1 MSGKRKSAEPSTA
14 AGETTVAPEVRAAGH
29 DAATEFDPRPVLR
42 RLSHRPGVYRMLG
55 ADGGILYV
63 GKSRDL
69 KKRVSSYFRGSPR
82 PGKTGFLVSQVR
94 GIEVTVTRTEAEA
107 LVLENT
113 LIKAHKPRFNV
124 LLKDD
129 KSFPYIRLDTAHEFP
144 RLSFY
149 RGSRRVG
156 GRLFGPYPNV
166 PAVRATL
173 RDLQR
178 LFRIRPCEDSYFA
191 HRSRPCLQYQIER
204 CSGPC
209 VGLVS
214 AEDYARDLNHAIR
227 FLEGRGGEIRAEL
240 VQRMEQAATR
250 LAFEEAACYRDQI
263 ARLAAIQESAV
274 GGEAGVVEADALAV
288 HEQGGLY
295 CVAALFI
302 RGGRILGSRSWF
314 PRVAPGTEVTEVLGA
329 FVAQHY
335 IAGSPPAEIL
345 TGFALEDEALLSV
358 ALSEH
363 SGRQVSVRHRVRAP
377 RSRWLEMAAENARQA
392 LELRIAGN
400 AGFAAQLA
408 ALGEALGLESAPA
421 RLECFDVSHTGG
433 ESTVASCVVFT
444 AEGPLKSD
452 YRRFN
457 ISGVAA
463 GDDYAALR
471 QALSRRY
478 ARLKRGEAPLP
489 DLLLVDGG
497 LGQLAEAQGV
507 LAELQL
513 DGVEIAAV
521 AKGPTRRPG
530 LERLFLAG
538 QPEALILPRNSGAL
552 HLVQQIRDEAHR
564 FAIAGHRA
572 RRGKARRVSPLEGI
586 AGLGPRRRRQLLN
599 ELGGMHGVLAAGV
612 EDLARVQGISRDL
625 AHRIYD
631 ALHPAD

>member
-1 MSGKRKSAEPSTA
+1 MTEPEKTLPDEKK
-14 AGETTVAPEVRAAGH
+14 GEQARAP
-29 DAATEFDPRPVLR
+29 FDPQPILR
-42 RLSHRPGVYRMLG
+42 RLGHRPGVYRMLG
-55 ADGGILYV
+55 ADREILYV

-69 KKRVSSYFRGSPR
+69 KKRVSSYFRGTPR
-82 PGKTGFLVSQVR
+82 PGKTGFLVRQVED
-94 GIEVTVTRTEAEA
+94 IEVTVTRTEAEA

-129 KSFPYIRLDTAHEFP
+129 KSFPYIRLDTAHAFP

-191 HRSRPCLQYQIER
+191 HRSRPCLQYQIQR
-204 CSGPC
+204 CSAPC
-209 VGLVS
+209 VGLIP
-214 AEDYARDLNHAIR
+214 EQDYARDLDHAIR
-227 FLEGRGGEIRAEL
+227 FLEGRGNEIRGEL
-240 VQRMEQAATR
+240 MRRMESAAEQ
-250 LAFEEAACYRDQI
+250 LAFEEAARYRDQI

-274 GGEAGVVEADALAV
+274 GGEAGALDADALAAC
-288 HEQGGLY
+288 EQGGLY
-295 CVAALFI
+295 CVAAMFI
-302 RGGRILGSRSWF
+302 RGGRVLGSRSWF
-314 PRVAPGTEVTEVLGA
+314 PRAAPGTELAEVLGA

-335 IAGSPPAEIL
+335 LGGSPPAEIL
-345 TGFALEDEALLSV
+345 TALALEDESLLSA
-358 ALSEH
+358 ALSEQA
-363 SGRQVSVRHRVRAP
+363 GRQVSVRHRVRAP
-377 RSRWLEMAAENARQA
+377 RSRWLEMAAANCRQA
-392 LELRIAGN
+392 LEIRIAGT
-400 AGFAAQLA
+400 AGFSAQLA
-408 ALGEALGLESAPA
+408 ALGEALGLDAPP
-421 RLECFDVSHTGG
+421 RRVECFDISHTAG
-433 ESTVASCVVFT
+433 ESTVASCVVFN

-457 ISGVAA
+457 IAGVAA

-478 ARLKRGEAPLP
+478 SRLKKGEAPLP

-497 LGQLAEAQGV
+497 AGQLAEAQGV
-507 LAELQL
+507 LNELEL
-513 DGVEIAAV
+513 EGVELAAV

-530 LERLFLAG
+530 LERVFLAG
-538 QPEALILPRNSGAL
+538 QPEALILPRDSGAL

-564 FAIAGHRA
+564 FAITGHRQRRA
-572 RRGKARRVSPLEGI
+572 RTRRVSPLEGI
-586 AGLGPRRRRQLLN
+586 RGLGPKRRRQLLS
-599 ELGGMHGVLAAGV
+599 ELGGMQGVVSAGV
-612 EDLARVQGISRDL
+612 EDLARVQGISRQL
-625 AHRIYD
+625 AQDIYD

>member
-1 MSGKRKSAEPSTA
+1 MNRPTPQK
-14 AGETTVAPEVRAAGH
+14 TTSNN
-29 DAATEFDPRPVLR
+29 TL
-42 RLSHRPGVYRMLG
+42 
-55 ADGGILYV
+55 
-63 GKSRDL
+63 
-69 KKRVSSYFRGSPR
+69 FRG
-82 PGKTGFLVSQVR
+82 GDLVA
-94 GIEVTVTRTEAEA
+94 AEQ
-107 LVLENT
+107 LVAGL
-113 LIKAHKPRFNV
+113 A
-124 LLKDD
+124 
-129 KSFPYIRLDTAHEFP
+129 
-144 RLSFY
+144 
-149 RGSRRVG
+149 
-156 GRLFGPYPNV
+156 
-166 PAVRATL
+166 

-214 AEDYARDLNHAIR
+214 AENYARDLDHAIR
-227 FLEGRGGEIRAEL
+227 FLEGRGTEIRAEL
-240 VQRMEQAATR
+240 VKRMERAAER
-250 LAFEEAACYRDQI
+250 LAFEEAARYRDQI
-263 ARLAAIQESAV
+263 GRLAAIQEAAV
-274 GGEAGVVEADALAV
+274 GGEAGAVEADALAV

-295 CVAALFI
+295 CVAALFV

-314 PRVAPGTEVTEVLGA
+314 PRVAPGTEAAEVLGA

-335 IAGSPPAEIL
+335 IGGSPPAEIL
-345 TGFALEDEALLSV
+345 TGLALEDEALLST
-358 ALSEH
+358 ALSEQ
-363 SGRQVSVRHRVRAP
+363 SGRQVTVRHRVRAP
-377 RSRWLEMAAENARQA
+377 RARWLEMAAENARQA
-392 LELRIAGN
+392 LELRIAGS

-408 ALGEALGLESAPA
+408 ALGEALGLESAPV
-421 RLECFDVSHTGG
+421 RVECFDVSHTGG

-471 QALSRRY
+471 QALMRRY
-478 ARLKRGEAPLP
+478 SRLKRGEAPLP

-507 LAELQL
+507 LADLQL

-538 QPEALILPRNSGAL
+538 QPEPLILPRDSGAL
-552 HLVQQIRDEAHR
+552 HLVQQVRDEAHR

-572 RRGKARRVSPLEGI
+572 RRARTRRVSPLEGI

-599 ELGGMHGVLAAGV
+599 ELGGMQGVLAAGV

-631 ALHPAD
+631 TLHPAE

>member
-1 MSGKRKSAEPSTA
+1 MSEKQ
-14 AGETTVAPEVRAAGH
+14 AP
-29 DAATEFDPRPVLR
+29 ATEFDPRPVLR
-42 RLSHRPGVYRMLG
+42 RLSHRPGVYRMLDAAG
-55 ADGGILYV
+55 EILYV

-94 GIEVTVTRTEAEA
+94 GIEVTVTRSEAEA

-113 LIKAHKPRFNV
+113 LIKAHRPRFNV

-214 AEDYARDLNHAIR
+214 AENYARDLDHAIR
-227 FLEGRGGEIRAEL
+227 FLEGRGTEIRAEL
-240 VQRMEQAATR
+240 VKRMERAAER
-250 LAFEEAACYRDQI
+250 LAFEEAARYRDQI
-263 ARLAAIQESAV
+263 GRLAAIQEAAV
-274 GGEAGVVEADALAV
+274 GGEAGAVEADALAV

-295 CVAALFI
+295 CVAALFV

-314 PRVAPGTEVTEVLGA
+314 PRVAPGTEAAEVLGA

-335 IAGSPPAEIL
+335 IGGSPPAEIL
-345 TGFALEDEALLSV
+345 TGLALEDEALLST
-358 ALSEH
+358 ALSEQ
-363 SGRQVSVRHRVRAP
+363 SGRQVTVRHRVRAP
-377 RSRWLEMAAENARQA
+377 RARWLEMAAENARQA
-392 LELRIAGN
+392 LELRIAGS

-408 ALGEALGLESAPA
+408 ALGEALGLESAPV
-421 RLECFDVSHTGG
+421 RVECFDVSHTGG

-471 QALSRRY
+471 QALMRRY
-478 ARLKRGEAPLP
+478 SRLKRGEAPLP

-507 LAELQL
+507 LADLQL

-538 QPEALILPRNSGAL
+538 QPEPLILPRDSGAL
-552 HLVQQIRDEAHR
+552 HLVQQVRDEAHR

-572 RRGKARRVSPLEGI
+572 RRARTRRVSPLEGI

-599 ELGGMHGVLAAGV
+599 ELGGMQGVLAAGV

-631 ALHPAD
+631 TLHPAE

>member
-1 MSGKRKSAEPSTA
+1 MSKRRRKGEGAEAAPAEPA
-14 AGETTVAPEVRAAGH
+14 
-29 DAATEFDPRPVLR
+29 FDPRPILK
-42 RLSHRPGVYRMLG
+42 RLGHRPGVYRMLG
-55 ADGGILYV
+55 ADGEILYV

-69 KKRVSSYFRGSPR
+69 KKRVSSYFRGTPR

-94 GIEVTVTRTEAEA
+94 DIEVTVTRSEAEA

-129 KSFPYIRLDTAHEFP
+129 KSFPYIRLDTSHAYP

-149 RGSRRVG
+149 RGARRVP

-209 VGLVS
+209 VGLIS
-214 AEDYARDLNHAIR
+214 EQDYARDLDHAIR
-227 FLEGRGGEIRAEL
+227 FLEGRGHEIKADLRR
-240 VQRMEQAATR
+240 RMEAAAER
-250 LAFEEAACYRDQI
+250 LAFEEAARYRDQI
-263 ARLAAIQESAV
+263 GRLAAIQESAV
-274 GGEAGVVEADALAV
+274 GGEAGALEADALAV
-288 HEQGGLY
+288 HEQGGLF
-295 CVAALFI
+295 CVAAMFI

-314 PRVAPGTEVTEVLGA
+314 PRVAPGTDTEEVLGA

-335 IAGSPPAEIL
+335 IGSSPPAEIL
-345 TGFALEDEALLSV
+345 TALPLEDEALLSK
-358 ALSEH
+358 ALSEQA
-363 SGRQVSVRHRVRAP
+363 GRQVAVRHRVRAP
-377 RSRWLEMAAENARQA
+377 RARWLEMAAENARQA
-392 LELRIAGN
+392 LELRIAGT
-400 AGFAAQLA
+400 AGFSAQFA
-408 ALGEALGLESAPA
+408 SLGEALGLETPPQ
-421 RLECFDVSHTGG
+421 RIECFDISHTGG
-433 ESTVASCVVFT
+433 EATVASCVVFGV
-444 AEGPLKSD
+444 EGPIKSD

-463 GDDYAALR
+463 GDDYAAMR
-471 QALSRRY
+471 QALQRRY
-478 ARLKRGEAPLP
+478 ARVKRGEAPIP

-497 LGQLAEAQGV
+497 TGQLAEAQSV
-507 LAELQL
+507 LNELQL
-513 DGVEIAAV
+513 DGVELVAV

-538 QPEALILPRNSGAL
+538 QPEALILPRDSGAL
-552 HLVQQIRDEAHR
+552 RLVQQVRDEAHR
-564 FAIAGHRA
+564 FAIAGHRQRRA
-572 RRGKARRVSPLEGI
+572 RVRRVSPLEDI
-586 AGLGPRRRRQLLN
+586 AGLGPKRRRQLLS
-599 ELGGMHGVLAAGV
+599 ELGGMQGVVAAGV

-625 AHRIYD
+625 AQRIYD
-631 ALHPAD
+631 ALHPAE